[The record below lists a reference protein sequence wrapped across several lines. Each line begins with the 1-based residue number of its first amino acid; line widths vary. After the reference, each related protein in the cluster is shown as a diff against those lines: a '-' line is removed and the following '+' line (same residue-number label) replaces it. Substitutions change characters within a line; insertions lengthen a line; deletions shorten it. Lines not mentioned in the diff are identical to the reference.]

1 MQLPGRIG
9 DSGIIRSSA
18 DRTVRKKKAYSR
30 AFPYTPCP
38 ETRHSTATHSVFHHH
53 LQYAP
58 FSTNLVGLLDDG
70 CIIIPFSHFVNRFS
84 GIFGA
89 FVGFTAQRA
98 GGRIFFSYSLF
109 KSMIFARFTVRKQKK
124 RSFLRCSAESFS
136 FMKSEVRSYRRT
148 RGNHCSGRSF
158 QCA

>member
-18 DRTVRKKKAYSR
+18 DRTVRKKAYSR

-70 CIIIPFSHFVNRFS
+70 CIIIPFSYFVNRFS
-84 GIFGA
+84 RIIGA

-98 GGRIFFSYSLF
+98 GGRIFFIQPVTKYDFCAFHGTETEKEKLS
-109 KSMIFARFTVRKQKK
+109 TVQR
-124 RSFLRCSAESFS
+124 RGHVVD
-136 FMKSEVRSYRRT
+136 EVRCQVLPACT
-148 RGNHCSGRSF
+148 GKPLLCP
-158 QCA
+158 